1 KAELRIAETQAK
13 DIKLGLQAGIDTRN
27 GVIQGHVSRIDPA
40 AQQGT
45 VTVDVALDEQLPEGA
60 RPDLTVDG
68 TIELE
73 RLSDVIYVGRPAF
86 GQSQSTV
93 SMFKLEPDGK
103 TAVRVN
109 VKLGRSSVNTIEIV
123 EGLQPGDQVIL
134 SDTSAWDAYN
144 RILLN

>member
-1 KAELRIAETQAK
+1 M
-13 DIKLGLQAGIDTRN
+13 
-27 GVIQGHVSRIDPA
+27 V
-40 AQQGT
+40 
-45 VTVDVALDEQLPEGA
+45 
-60 RPDLTVDG
+60 
-68 TIELE
+68 
-73 RLSDVIYVGRPAF
+73 YVGRPAF

-93 SMFKLEPDGK
+93 SMFKLEPDGRA
-103 TAVRVN
+103 AVRVN